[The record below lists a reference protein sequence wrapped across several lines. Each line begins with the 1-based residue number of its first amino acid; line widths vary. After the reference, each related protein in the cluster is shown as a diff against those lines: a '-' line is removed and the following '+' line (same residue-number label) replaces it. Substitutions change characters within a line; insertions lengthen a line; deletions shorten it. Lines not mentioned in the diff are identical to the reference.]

1 MRGKYFGDRAF
12 YKRVL
17 AIVVP
22 MMIQNGIS
30 NFVNLLD
37 NIMVGQ
43 IGTEQMSGVAI
54 ANNINFI
61 FFLAIF
67 GALSGAGIFGAQF
80 FGSGN
85 TEYFRYTFRFK
96 FISSTLLGAL
106 AIVVFLLFKTQLAGL
121 FLHESESAGDLALT
135 LVSAEQ
141 YFTVFVI
148 GILPFAWAQM
158 YASTLRES
166 GQTVVPMAAA
176 ISAVLV
182 NLVGNYIL
190 IFGHFGAPALGVR
203 GAAAATVLSRF
214 VELAIL
220 VIWTDRHKKDHP
232 FIKGAFSSLYI
243 PRNTVRQI
251 IAKGTPLLANEVL
264 FSLGIVL
271 VNQAYS
277 YRGLSTVAAQNIA
290 STISNLFNIVY
301 MSMGSA
307 IAIILGQHLGA
318 GRNAEAMDENRKLSV
333 FAILMAAGVGI
344 ILAVTALLYPHFYK
358 TSDAVR
364 SLAAAFIRINALCM
378 PFFAYTNACY
388 FTLRS
393 GGKTFITFLF
403 DCCYIWVVCV
413 PLANALVH
421 LTALPIVTIF
431 AIGQFQDVLKCG
443 IGYWLVRKGIWVH
456 DVTQESMA

>member
-1 MRGKYFGDRAF
+1 MRSRYIGDKAF

-17 AIVVP
+17 AILIP
-22 MMIQNGIS
+22 MMVQNGIS

-61 FFLAIF
+61 FFLAVF

-96 FISSTLLGAL
+96 FVISTLLGAA
-106 AIVVFLLFKTQLAGL
+106 AIAVFLLFKTQLAGL

-135 LVSAEQ
+135 LASAEQ
-141 YFTVFVI
+141 YFTVFVV

-176 ISAVLV
+176 VTAVLV
-182 NLVGNYIL
+182 NLAGNYVL

-220 VIWTDRHKKDHP
+220 VIWTARHKAEHP
-232 FIKGAFSSLYI
+232 FIRGAFSSLYI
-243 PRNTVRQI
+243 PANTVRSI
-251 IAKGTPLLANEVL
+251 IVRGTPLLFNEVL
-264 FSLGIVL
+264 FSLGIVM

-277 YRGLSTVAAQNIA
+277 YRGLDTVAAQNIA
-290 STISNLFNIVY
+290 STISNLFSIVF
-301 MSMGSA
+301 MSMGGA
-307 IAIILGQHLGA
+307 ISIILGQHLGA
-318 GRNAEAMDENRKLSV
+318 GRMEQARDEQRKLAAFS
-333 FAILMAAGVGI
+333 ILMAAAVGAF
-344 ILAVTALLYPHFYK
+344 LALTAPLYPRFYR
-358 TSDAVR
+358 TSDSVR

-378 PFFAYTNACY
+378 PFFSYTHACY

-403 DCCYIWVVCV
+403 DCCYIWAVCV
-413 PLANALVH
+413 PLANILVH
-421 LTALPIVTIF
+421 ATPLGIVAIF
-431 AIGQFQDVLKCG
+431 AAGQFQDVLKCG
-443 IGYWLVRKGIWVH
+443 IGYWLVRKGVWINNIAE
-456 DVTQESMA
+456 TSM